1 MKPIMPTDSTPASS
15 SPSSD
20 NAGQEGNGPE
30 PLDEAREQIDEID
43 RRLVELLS
51 QRQSVVDDIAELKQ
65 NGDREVRDEA
75 RERALLDRLR
85 CLAGRHD
92 VPKSLVE
99 GIYREILDHSVA
111 RQHEKLSSRY
121 RRAS

>member
-1 MKPIMPTDSTPASS
+1 MKSIMPTDSTTA

-20 NAGQEGNGPE
+20 CDGAGNDSRE
-30 PLDEAREQIDEID
+30 PLDEAREQIDAID

-65 NGDREVRDEA
+65 SGNREVRDEA

-85 CLAGRHD
+85 RLAGRHD